1 MLSDSYFFLSSEKAN
16 NSSYQ
21 MLCIIYELDVS
32 LDFFLIGLLKYILY
46 ITQSLMKDQLFI
58 VTQKNVVL
66 NLKKKLFGH
75 LGQSSSH
82 SSLW

>member
-1 MLSDSYFFLSSEKAN
+1 
-16 NSSYQ
+16 

-46 ITQSLMKDQLFI
+46 ITQRLMKDQLFL

-66 NLKKKLFGH
+66 NLKKSYLFIWDKALLIHLCDNSLEDNIKL
-75 LGQSSSH
+75 
-82 SSLW
+82 

>member
-1 MLSDSYFFLSSEKAN
+1 
-16 NSSYQ
+16 

-66 NLKKKLFGH
+66 NLKKSYLVIWDKALLIHLCDNSLEDNIKL
-75 LGQSSSH
+75 
-82 SSLW
+82 